1 MYKSGRPKIPKIR
14 QGNEMLVACRTL
26 SRTVVERDE
35 SVDCLPACLP
45 DMMVREMGGST
56 GEVIFV
62 VESFLGGMF
71 SKQ

>member
-1 MYKSGRPKIPKIR
+1 MP
-14 QGNEMLVACRTL
+14 A
-26 SRTVVERDE
+26 RTVVERDE

-56 GEVIFV
+56 VEVIFV

>member
-1 MYKSGRPKIPKIR
+1 MP
-14 QGNEMLVACRTL
+14 A
-26 SRTVVERDE
+26 RTVVERDE

-45 DMMVREMGGST
+45 DMMVREMGGSS
-56 GEVIFV
+56 GEHLFV